1 MAGRGVSMKNLKI
14 GTKLFI
20 GFGIGS
26 LLLIVCSSTGMFA
39 LTYSAGHLADVQAV
53 DTVRSDVSSILTYA
67 ASISDAIKALAL
79 TDDAAE
85 RQKLLDGIGEIRKA
99 YKAKLEAIAK
109 NAGTAEGKKLFS
121 KLQEGLGTGKATNQK
136 MIESAMKGDRT
147 AFIEIYKN
155 EGKFAFERVRDAG
168 KDLDGYYNTLAATH
182 TDEAV
187 RSGKEAKLIL
197 LVFSVV
203 ALVVRFIISF
213 FFSAAIT
220 RPIRS
225 CVDIANR
232 VSDGDLNVSIES
244 SGKDETALLMRAMH
258 NMVSHMKETIGALSR
273 ASMEV
278 SSAAAELHMTS
289 HGMVTGAE
297 EVVAQ
302 SNSAATAGEEMAAT
316 SSDIA
321 NSCHMTAQNAD
332 SANKAALEGAQ
343 VVKRSIA
350 AMETIADRVKS
361 AARTVDSLGGRS
373 EQIGEIIGTIEDI
386 ADQTNLL
393 ALNAAIEAARAGE
406 QGRGFAVVADEVRAL
421 AERTTKATREIG
433 EMIKTIQ
440 NETRAAVSAMDDG
453 VSEVEK
459 GTGEVAKS
467 GQALEAILEQIGA
480 VTQQANQIATA
491 AEEQTATTSEI
502 SQNMQRITEIVQH
515 SAHGAK
521 ETDLAASQLTKLA
534 EELQRIVGRFRLAA

>member
-1 MAGRGVSMKNLKI
+1 MENLKI

-26 LLLIVCSSTGMFA
+26 LLLIICSATGMFA
-39 LTYSAGHLADVQAV
+39 LSGSARHLGEVQAV
-53 DTVRSDVSSILTYA
+53 NELRGDVSSILTFA
-67 ASISDAIKALAL
+67 SSISDAIKALAL

-85 RQKLLDGIGEIRKA
+85 RQKILDGIGELRKS

-109 NAGTAEGKKLFS
+109 NTGTAEGKALLS
-121 KLQEGLGTGKATNQK
+121 KLQEGLGTGKVTNQK
-136 MIESAMKGDRT
+136 LIESAMKGDRA
-147 AFIEIYKN
+147 AFIEIYKT

-168 KDLDGYYNTLAATH
+168 KELDGYYNTLAATR
-182 TDEAV
+182 TDQAIQG
-187 RSGKEAKLIL
+187 GKQAKLIL
-197 LVFSVV
+197 LLFSVA
-203 ALVVRFIISF
+203 ALVISF
-213 FFSAAIT
+213 LISALFSAAIT
-220 RPIRS
+220 RPIRA
-225 CVDIANR
+225 CVKIADR
-232 VSDGDLNVSIES
+232 IAEGDLTVAIES
-244 SGKDETALLMRAMH
+244 RGEDETALLMRAMQ
-258 NMVSHMKETIGALSR
+258 NMVGHMKQTIGALTR
-273 ASMEV
+273 ASQEV
-278 SSAAAELHMTS
+278 SSAATELHATS
-289 HGMVTGAE
+289 REMVAGAD
-297 EVVAQ
+297 EVVSQ
-302 SNSAATAGEEMAAT
+302 SHSVAAAGEQMAAT

-332 SANKAALEGAQ
+332 NANKAALEGAQ

-350 AMETIADRVKS
+350 AMVTIADRVKS
-361 AARTVDSLGGRS
+361 AAGTVDSLGGRS

-433 EMIKTIQ
+433 EMIKAIQ

-467 GQALEAILEQIGA
+467 GQALESILSQIGS

-491 AEEQTATTSEI
+491 AEEQTATTGEI
-502 SQNMQRITEIVQH
+502 SHNMQRITQIVQH
-515 SAHGAK
+515 SAHGAQ

-534 EELQRIVGRFRLAA
+534 EELHRIVKCFNLAA